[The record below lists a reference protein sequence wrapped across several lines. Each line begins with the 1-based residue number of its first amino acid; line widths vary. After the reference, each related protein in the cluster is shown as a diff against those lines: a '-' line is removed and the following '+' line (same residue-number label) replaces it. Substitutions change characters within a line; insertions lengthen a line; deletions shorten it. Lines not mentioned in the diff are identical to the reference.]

1 MKIDL
6 HVHSKYSK
14 RPSEWILKKLG
25 CPESFTEPSKLYDI
39 AMKRGM
45 SMVTITDHNTIE
57 GCLEIADKP
66 GVFTSEEV
74 TTYHPEDGCKFHVLV
89 YDIDENIHK
98 DLQEVRLNIFELIPY
113 LREKGITHS
122 LAHPLYSVNG
132 KLDKDHVER
141 CLVLFNNFEQNGARG
156 ETQNQRLRN
165 ILEALTPDRILKF
178 AEKHRLEKFLTPE
191 TGKYLTGGSDD
202 HSSLTIARRYTYVE
216 GAIFK
221 NDFFHGLEIGK
232 AVIKGHGSHPETL
245 AQNIYSIAYQFYED
259 KFGLSKYVNS
269 DVVFKFL
276 DKFLLGELEREPR
289 LIARL
294 HFFWNNRK
302 RKNTEADDEQKVIQL
317 IRKEAHNIIRDE
329 PNLLISTGNE
339 TITDENLDQKWFEFV
354 NRISNRLLKNFA
366 NQMIDSM
373 AGADILNVF
382 QSLGSAGAL
391 YAVMAPYFV
400 SYSIFSLDRRFSS
413 EMLDHFQ
420 GSPDRLLTSIKELNV
435 AHFTDTF
442 YEVNGVTGTL
452 KKQIEE
458 ARSKNRR
465 YTVITCD
472 ERNSVPGARVKNF
485 RPIGVYELSVYPEQK
500 LFYPPFLEILSY
512 CYQKEFNQ
520 IHAATPGPIGLAAM
534 AIARI
539 LKVPFVGTYH
549 TALPQYAQY
558 LTEDPAIA
566 NMVWRY
572 IIWFYDQMD
581 TIFVPSRATAQ
592 ELVEHGISKS
602 KIRLTP
608 RGVDSREFHPEKRNP
623 DMLRDE
629 LGIPEGFKLL
639 YVGRVSKEKNL
650 KLLENA
656 FTKLAVF
663 KKNIQLV
670 IVGDGPYFDEM
681 RHNLK
686 DFPAYFTGYLTGERL
701 RSVFASCDLFVF
713 PSVTD
718 TFGNVVLE
726 AQASGLPVIVTDQ
739 GGPCENIVDGK
750 TGFIIKGNN
759 EQELLRS
766 MNKAIS
772 SPSTLKEMGILARR
786 YAESRS
792 LNKAFDGIWR
802 LYEQAHDEKSHE
814 TRQTTVSIFDGKSA
828 ANF

>member
-1 MKIDL
+1 MKVDL

-25 CPESFTEPSKLYDI
+25 CPESFTEPAKIYDI
-39 AMKRGM
+39 ARKRGM
-45 SMVTITDHNTIE
+45 SMITITDHNTID
-57 GCLEIADKP
+57 GCLEIADRE
-66 GVFTSEEV
+66 GVFISEEV

-89 YDIDENIHK
+89 YDIDEDIHR
-98 DLQEVRLNIFELIPY
+98 DLQEVRHNILELIPY

-132 KLDKDHVER
+132 RLNTDHVER
-141 CLVLFNNFEQNGARG
+141 CLVLFKNFEQNGARG
-156 ETQNQRLRN
+156 ETQNQRIEN
-165 ILEALTPDRILKF
+165 ILGSLTSDRICEF
-178 AEKHRLEKFLTPE
+178 AAKHRLETFLTPDMA
-191 TGKYLTGGSDD
+191 KNLTGGSDD
-202 HSSLTIARRYTYVE
+202 HSSLTIARRYTHVD
-216 GAIFK
+216 GAILK
-221 NDFFHGLEIGK
+221 KDFFHGLEIGK
-232 AVIKGHGSHPETL
+232 AVVQGHGSHPETL

-259 KFGLSKYVNS
+259 KFGLSKYVNN

-276 DKFLLGELEREPR
+276 DRLLLVDLEREPR
-289 LIARL
+289 LMARL
-294 HFFWNNRK
+294 HFYWNNRK
-302 RKNTEADDEQKVIQL
+302 RKNTEDDNEQKIIQL
-317 IRKEAHNIIRDE
+317 LRKEAHNIIRDE
-329 PNLLISTGNE
+329 PDLFSAHGNQ
-339 TITDENLDQKWFEFV
+339 TENLTELDRKWFDFV

-366 NQMIDSM
+366 DHMIDSM

-400 SYSIFSLDRRFSS
+400 SYSIFSLDRQFSS
-413 EMLDHFQ
+413 ETLDHFQ
-420 GSPDRLLTSIKELNV
+420 RNPASSWTSTKKLNV

-472 ERNSVPGARVKNF
+472 EQNRESGPRVKNF

-512 CYQKEFNQ
+512 CYQQEFNQ

-539 LKVPFVGTYH
+539 LRVPFVGTYH

-558 LTEDPAIA
+558 LTEDKAIA
-566 NMVWRY
+566 DMMWRY

-592 ELVEHGISKS
+592 ELVEHGISTE
-602 KIRLTP
+602 KIRLMP
-608 RGVDSREFHPEKRNP
+608 RGVDSREFHPQKRNTS
-623 DMLRDE
+623 MLRVQF
-629 LGIPEGFKLL
+629 GIPDGLKLL

-650 KLLENA
+650 TLLEN
-656 FTKLAVF
+656 VF
-663 KKNIQLV
+663 KRLTEFKQDIQLI
-670 IVGDGPYFDEM
+670 IVGDGPYLDEM
-681 RHNLK
+681 RQNLK
-686 DFPAYFTGYLTGERL
+686 NFPAYFTGYLSGERL
-701 RSVFASCDLFVF
+701 RSLYASCDLFVF

-750 TGFIIKGNN
+750 TGFIIKGNS
-759 EQELLRS
+759 EQEMLRS
-766 MNKAIS
+766 IDRATSN
-772 SPSTLKEMGILARR
+772 PSALKEMGILARR
-786 YAESRS
+786 YAEGRS
-792 LNKAFDGIWR
+792 IRNAFDSIWKM
-802 LYEQAHDEKSHE
+802 YEQAHHKTNLE
-814 TRQTTVSIFDGKSA
+814 TGKPLENLFHGKSA